1 LSEPPDQHYTYFVD
15 EAHSGTRL
23 DAFLTRHLPALSRSR
38 IKTLIDAGGVR
49 LDGVRAKPASTVR
62 RGQRVEIIV
71 PPRPRGALQPETI
84 PLDILYEDDHLMV
97 VNKPA
102 GLTVHPGAGRTR
114 GTLAN
119 AIIARVPQL
128 AGVGDPNRPGIVHR
142 LDKDTSGALVVA
154 KTPEIQTAL
163 QSQVADRAVS
173 RRYLALVRGAVQQE
187 EGTIAARIGR
197 HPRRRTKM
205 AVRPDGREAV
215 TRYRVRERFPGFTLI
230 EARLV
235 TGRTHQIRVHFA
247 HLGHPVVGDTQY
259 GGGRETL
266 GLTRQAL
273 HAWRLEFTHPQTGKV
288 LSFEAPLPVDL
299 AQVLERLRTR
309 KKEDERGNSSA
320 ED

>member
-1 LSEPPDQHYTYFVD
+1 LSESPDQHYTYFVD

-38 IKTLIDAGGVR
+38 IKTLIDAGGVT

-163 QSQVADRAVS
+163 QSQVADRVVS
-173 RRYLALVRGAVQQE
+173 RRYLALVRGDVQQE

-230 EARLV
+230 EAGLV

-259 GGGRETL
+259 GRGRETL

-309 KKEDERGNSSA
+309 KKEDERGNSSG